1 MLKHTTHGKL
11 FLVQT
16 LGMSSEQYD
25 LFQTNPEEVDPELK
39 SFFEISGPPS
49 LDATIG
55 AVLTNST
62 IQTTGE
68 VLPMEKIMSAVK
80 LAENIRA
87 YGHLAA
93 DIYPLKDTPL
103 DTKLIEIET
112 YGLTE
117 GDLRKIPAEFICPAS
132 TENAKDGYEAVEYLK
147 QLYTTTLA
155 LNFIM

>member
-1 MLKHTTHGKL
+1 
-11 FLVQT
+11 
-16 LGMSSEQYD
+16 
-25 LFQTNPEEVDPELK
+25 
-39 SFFEISGPPS
+39 
-49 LDATIG
+49 
-55 AVLTNST
+55 
-62 IQTTGE
+62 
-68 VLPMEKIMSAVK
+68 MSAVK

-117 GDLRKIPAEFICPAS
+117 GDLRKIPAEYICPAS
-132 TENAKDGYEAVEYLK
+132 TETAKDGYEAVEYLK

-155 LNFIM
+155 FEFQHVSDVEEKQWLRNMVESREIFTNLNKREKNCTIKTFNGSGRV